1 MLGRLDND
9 PGVPSPDDE
18 VSGLRLLDSLE
29 RFDAGVEIGGRRI
42 AVGKPGLLVDS
53 VNKMRAVV
61 FGISTNPSVERS
73 CDQRKA
79 VVLVQYRI
87 VILTLLLIVGSILR
101 HNRWLGTML
110 QRLVLCP

>member
-1 MLGRLDND
+1 LDND

-29 RFDAGVEIGGRRI
+29 CFDAGVEIRGRRI
-42 AVGKPGLLVDS
+42 GVGKPSLLVNS
-53 VNKMRAVV
+53 MNEMRAVV
-61 FGISTNPSVERS
+61 FGISANSSVERS
-73 CDQRKA
+73 GDQRKA

-87 VILTLLLIVGSILR
+87 FILLLIVGSILR
-101 HNRWLGTML
+101 RNLWLGTTL